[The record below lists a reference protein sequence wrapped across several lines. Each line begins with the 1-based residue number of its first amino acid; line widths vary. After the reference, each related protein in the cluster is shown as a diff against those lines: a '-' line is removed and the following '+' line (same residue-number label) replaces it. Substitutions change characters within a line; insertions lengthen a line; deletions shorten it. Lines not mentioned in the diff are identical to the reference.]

1 MCRLVPFQQPRP
13 TLPLSKTMLAG
24 LEQKGTLMSLHI
36 GDIAPDFTVATTT
49 GTISLH
55 DWAGDSWV
63 FFFSHP
69 ADFTPVCTTE
79 MGTTARLA
87 DQFAARNVKPLGL
100 STDSVDEHL
109 AWVKD
114 VDETQGVTLQ
124 FPIVADPDLAI
135 AKLYDMIHPGQSETA
150 AVRSVFIIDPAK
162 KIRLTMTYPMSV
174 GRNFDEILR
183 VIDSLQLSDRATI
196 ATPADWRPGDAVII
210 PPSISDDKAREMF
223 PQGFKTIKPYLR
235 MTQVD

>member
-1 MCRLVPFQQPRP
+1 M
-13 TLPLSKTMLAG
+13 T
-24 LEQKGTLMSLHI
+24 LHI
-36 GDIAPDFTVATTT
+36 GDIAPNFTVATTR
-49 GTISLH
+49 GEINLH

-79 MGTTARLA
+79 MGMTAKLA
-87 DQFAARNVKPLGL
+87 ADFDKRNVKPLGL
-100 STDSVDEHL
+100 STDAVEEHL

-114 VDETQGVTLQ
+114 VDETQGVTLE
-124 FPIVADPDLAI
+124 FPIVADPDLEI
-135 AKLYDMIHPGQSETA
+135 AKLYDMIHPDQSETA

-183 VIDSLQLSDRATI
+183 VIDSLQLSDRCTI
-196 ATPADWRPGDAVII
+196 ATPADWRPGDDVII
-210 PPSISDDKAREMF
+210 PPSISDDDAKVKF

-235 MTQVD
+235 TTNVS